1 MDHFVPTCP
10 TTVLFICLPFH
21 DDDDDYDDDDDNT
34 IDNNSNNNNTD
45 DGDDKVDEEV
55 KGDIN
60 TNCTESRRFPF
71 VCLSFNLLTA
81 QRTVFN
87 TRMATHCLAPWC
99 EEIAQ
104 PSLLTKFKSPLFQSV
119 RRLKPL
125 TNKEME
131 ETGIPEKTP
140 NKPQKMPHSKTRKFK
155 LRTRIFVFFFFF
167 VLSYSSGVDF
177 FWGGGGGD
185 FCVHN
190 RVSIQL

>member
-71 VCLSFNLLTA
+71 VCLFVCRLICSLRNELSSTHA
-81 QRTVFN
+81 WQPTV
-87 TRMATHCLAPWC
+87 
-99 EEIAQ
+99 
-104 PSLLTKFKSPLFQSV
+104 
-119 RRLKPL
+119 
-125 TNKEME
+125 
-131 ETGIPEKTP
+131 
-140 NKPQKMPHSKTRKFK
+140 
-155 LRTRIFVFFFFF
+155 
-167 VLSYSSGVDF
+167 
-177 FWGGGGGD
+177 
-185 FCVHN
+185 
-190 RVSIQL
+190 